1 MATIYRKTALGQAEI
16 ETRSRRIT
24 PRERSALIL
33 VDGKRS
39 DEELHKLVLQP
50 EETLQALMD
59 GGLIEAVATTPSAK
73 EARAESGAATREKAP
88 EPAADLTADLAA
100 LRRDAVR
107 AVNDLLGPGGEALA
121 IKLERAPDAE
131 QLRQALERAVAY
143 ISNARGGGAAAQF
156 ANRFLK
162 DSDSA

>member
-73 EARAESGAATREKAP
+73 EARAESGTATREKAP
-88 EPAADLTADLAA
+88 EPAADLAA

-121 IKLERAPDAE
+121 IKLERASDAE

-162 DSDSA
+162 DSDTA